1 MRAGALVTGQEIVE
15 DYLRSKKVFY
25 IFLANDASN
34 NTKKAIKDK
43 AKFYNV
49 EVCDKYSSS
58 ELNQAIGKTGRMV
71 FGITSMN
78 FVKILK

>member
-15 DYLRSKKVFY
+15 EYLRSKKVFY

-34 NTKKAIKDK
+34 NTKKAINDK

-49 EVCDKYSSS
+49 EVCDKYSS
-58 ELNQAIGKTGRMV
+58 
-71 FGITSMN
+71 
-78 FVKILK
+78 

>member
-15 DYLRSKKVFY
+15 EDLRNKKVFY
-25 IFLANDASN
+25 IFLANDSSD
-34 NTKKAIKDK
+34 NTKKAINNK

-49 EVCDKYSSS
+49 EVCEKYSSS

-71 FGITSMN
+71 LESLEWIS
-78 FVKILK
+78 